1 MEVMKF
7 YERDEAVLGVEGGS
21 EKFLKISPCKG
32 LKYVHF
38 ASSASFLSLCEA
50 FSRFS
55 GCFMVCFMNYMK
67 MYEEGLFSGFFG
79 IWGVFQPDFMKLGNG
94 SASFCFMFCS
104 TPSAALRHLPQM
116 AGAILGRSERKDVL

>member
-7 YERDEAVLGVEGGS
+7 YERDEAVLGVEWGS

-38 ASSASFLSLCEA
+38 ASSASFLSLCEVA
-50 FSRFS
+50 RLVLSRF
-55 GCFMVCFMNYMK
+55 CVNFMNYMK
-67 MYEEGLFSGFFG
+67 LYEGGLFSGFFG
-79 IWGVFQPDFMKLGNG
+79 IWGVFQPDFMKLENS

-104 TPSAALRHLPQM
+104 AR
-116 AGAILGRSERKDVL
+116 AGGPRPYVGKDVLL